1 MATYQAIAAIGEAIL
16 GLLEAARPK
25 PEFANAQFALYQ
37 STNFQNPMEE
47 GISLYLYRVATNTTR
62 RNLPPHIGPD
72 GRRYRPPLPLDL
84 HYLLTPWARTAAKQ
98 QRLLGW
104 SMRALEDTPILPAG
118 LLNHYGTEPET
129 FFPHETVELVC
140 EPLSLQEIVNIWDA
154 FKPNLQLSA
163 AYVARMVAIDSAVEI
178 SEGPPAQTRVFDF
191 GAVTVGREPTR

>member
-1 MATYQAIAAIGEAIL
+1 MATYHAIAATGEAIL
-16 GLLEAARPK
+16 GLLEAARPQ

-62 RNLPPHIGPD
+62 RNLPPSIGPD

-104 SMRALEDTPILPAG
+104 SMRALEDTPILPVG

-163 AYVARMVAIDSAVEI
+163 AYVARMVAIDTAVEI
-178 SEGPPAQTRVFDF
+178 SERSPAQTRVFDF
-191 GAVTVGREPTR
+191 EAMEI

>member
-140 EPLSLQEIVNIWDA
+140 EPLLLI
-154 FKPNLQLSA
+154 
-163 AYVARMVAIDSAVEI
+163 AVEGVPVGRSI
-178 SEGPPAQTRVFDF
+178 TY
-191 GAVTVGREPTR
+191 AVTLWSSELETYMNLPRGSIETEVGWPPDL